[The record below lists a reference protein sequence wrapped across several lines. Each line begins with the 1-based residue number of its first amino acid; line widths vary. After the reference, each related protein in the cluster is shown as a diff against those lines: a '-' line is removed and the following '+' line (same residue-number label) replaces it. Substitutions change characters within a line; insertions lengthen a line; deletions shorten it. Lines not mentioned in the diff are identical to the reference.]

1 MPIVDLLRA
10 GATTSRPDPAAC
22 ATWLASVYESIR
34 GAGGAVTTSVEE
46 PTVGRNYYRIG
57 LGLSD
62 GTPLCVLLNSAAR
75 LVAAAQQRDP
85 HLITLLFADVPG
97 GENCRRARL
106 RVATAAE
113 LEQPIEDRSLR
124 LLSAAKSRLL
134 RLADLTEPGGPD
146 QAGATPWV
154 PAGAELRIKL
164 HSSSMNS
171 HRLRLVS
178 TLRVAAM

>member
-10 GATTSRPDPAAC
+10 GVTTPRPDPAAC

-57 LGLSD
+57 VRLSD
-62 GTPLCVLLNSAAR
+62 GTPLCVLLNSAAA

-85 HLITLLFADVPG
+85 HLINLLFADVPD
-97 GENCRRARL
+97 GEIYRRAGL

-124 LLSAAKSRLL
+124 LLTDEERRDVTYHRPGRLG
-134 RLADLTEPGGPD
+134 DLLFNWFD
-146 QAGATPWV
+146 
-154 PAGAELRIKL
+154 
-164 HSSSMNS
+164 
-171 HRLRLVS
+171 
-178 TLRVAAM
+178 